1 MKIMINGIHANLRFS
16 SAHIIPN
23 HESCG
28 CIHGHSYLV
37 DVEIEGERSGEF
49 EFVADFKDVKESV
62 RKICNRL
69 DHKVLIPINNENME
83 FKGLN
88 PSEKLSLE
96 DFKDLK
102 FLDFSIGNKNYKLPK
117 EDCVLLPL
125 KHTSAEELSKYFT
138 CKLFE
143 DIQNKGY
150 NIATISLGVNEGI
163 GQGALFKKEF

>member
-28 CIHGHSYLV
+28 CIHGHSYFV
-37 DVEIEGERSGEF
+37 DVEIEGERSGKF
-49 EFVADFKDVKESV
+49 EFVADFKDVKDSV
-62 RKICNRL
+62 RKICKKL
-69 DHKVLIPINNENME
+69 DHKMLIPINNENME
-83 FKGLN
+83 FKGLDSSN
-88 PSEKLSLE
+88 ELSMD
-96 DFKDLK
+96 DFKNIK
-102 FLDFSIGNKNYKLPK
+102 YLDFIIGNKNYKLPI

-138 CKLFE
+138 YKLFE

-150 NIATISLGVNEGI
+150 SIATISLCVNEGI
-163 GQGALFKKEF
+163 GQGALFKKEL